1 MITSIFKKISDH
13 KTEKVSMAAIIISVS
28 SFLSFSLGLLR
39 DRLLTS
45 TFGAGNELDVY
56 YTSFRIPD
64 FVAMVLMMGAISVA
78 VIPIF
83 TQNLIQ
89 DKKKAFDY
97 FANLLNLFL
106 FILIIVCAIFF
117 IFAPF
122 LISFIAPGFS
132 PEKKEMTVLLTRI
145 MLLSPI
151 LMGVS
156 NMISAVLMIFK
167 RFLVTSFSPIL
178 YNLGSIIGILF
189 FVPYFG
195 ISGLAYGII
204 LGALMHL
211 VVQLPA
217 LFQIGFK
224 PKNTFAF
231 LDKDFLLTLK
241 LTIPRIIG
249 LAATQI
255 NLIIITAI
263 GSTLL
268 AGSITVFSLAN
279 DLSAPIIG
287 LIAIPFST
295 AVFPV
300 FSMLISKGDRQGFLD
315 RFYLTFKQILF
326 LIIPVSGLCY
336 ILRAHLVRVVF
347 GAGLFD
353 WPATKLT
360 AACFGVFMI
369 GLFAQGLIYLIS
381 KSFYAL
387 KNTVIPAT
395 VSLISIAILPLMAI
409 TFVKLLTYENLFSNF
424 VLDILRIDRVSNVAV
439 VGLPLAISIDA
450 ILQVIILMI
459 LFNFKVKEFEFKK
472 LSGFFF
478 KVLTAT
484 FIAVYLDY
492 LIRQFFGGYLGSERF
507 WILFFQTAIVGTL
520 GLIIYLVIAYFMKI
534 EEVKHLRDYITAQ
547 IGWKT

>member
-1 MITSIFKKISDH
+1 MISFFKKISDY
-13 KTEKVSMAAIIISVS
+13 KTEKVSMAAVIISAS
-28 SFLSFSLGLLR
+28 SFLSFLLGLLR

-83 TQNLIQ
+83 TQNLVQ

-106 FILIIVCAIFF
+106 IILIVVCSILF
-117 IFAPF
+117 IFAPL
-122 LISFIAPGFS
+122 LISLIAPGFS
-132 PEKKEMTVLLTRI
+132 PEKREMTILLTRI
-145 MLLSPI
+145 MFLSPI

-156 NMISAVLMIFK
+156 NMISAVLMVFK
-167 RFLVTSFSPIL
+167 RFLVTSLSPIL

-211 VVQLPA
+211 AIQLPA

-224 PKNTFAF
+224 FKRTFSF

-241 LTIPRIIG
+241 LTIPRAIG

-263 GSTLL
+263 GSMLF

-300 FSMLISKGDRQGFLD
+300 FSMLLSKGDRKGFLD

-326 LIIPVSGLCY
+326 LIIPVSGLSY

-353 WPATKLT
+353 WSATKLT
-360 AACFGVFMI
+360 AACFGIFMF
-369 GLFAQGLIYLIS
+369 GLFAQGLIYLLS

-387 KNTVIPAT
+387 KNTIIPAT
-395 VSLISIAILPLMAI
+395 VSLISIAVLPVMAI
-409 TFVKLLTYENLFSNF
+409 TFVHYLKYQNPFSNF
-424 VLDILRIDRVSNVAV
+424 LSAILRIDQVSNMAV
-439 VGLPLAISIDA
+439 LGLPLAMSIDV
-450 ILQVIILMI
+450 ILQIALLMI
-459 LFNFKVKEFEFKK
+459 FFKFKVKEFEFKK
-472 LSGFFF
+472 LTVFSL
-478 KVLTAT
+478 KVVGAT
-484 FIAVYLDY
+484 VITVLLDY
-492 LIRQFFGGYLGSERF
+492 VIRQAFGGYFGSETF
-507 WILFFQTAIVGTL
+507 WILFFQTTVVGAL
-520 GLIIYLVIAYFMKI
+520 GLLIYLVTAYFMKI
-534 EEVKHLRDYITAQ
+534 EEVKYLRDYITAQ
-547 IGWKT
+547 LGFKR

>member
-1 MITSIFKKISDH
+1 MISFFKKISDY
-13 KTEKVSMAAIIISVS
+13 KTEKVSMAAVIISAS
-28 SFLSFSLGLLR
+28 SFLSFLIGLLR

-83 TQNLIQ
+83 TQNLVQ

-106 FILIIVCAIFF
+106 IILIVVCSILF
-117 IFAPF
+117 IFAPL
-122 LISFIAPGFS
+122 LISLIAPGFS
-132 PEKKEMTVLLTRI
+132 PEKREMTILLTRI
-145 MLLSPI
+145 MFLSPI

-156 NMISAVLMIFK
+156 NMISAVLMVFK
-167 RFLVTSFSPIL
+167 RFLVTSLSPIL

-211 VVQLPA
+211 AIQLPA

-224 PKNTFAF
+224 FKRTFSF

-241 LTIPRIIG
+241 LTIPRAIG

-263 GSTLL
+263 GSMLF

-300 FSMLISKGDRQGFLD
+300 FSMLLSKGDRKGFLD

-326 LIIPVSGLCY
+326 LIIPVSGLSY

-353 WPATKLT
+353 WSATKLT
-360 AACFGVFMI
+360 AACFGIFMF
-369 GLFAQGLIYLIS
+369 GLFAQGLIYLLS

-387 KNTVIPAT
+387 KNTIIPAT
-395 VSLISIAILPLMAI
+395 VSLISIAVLPVMAI
-409 TFVKLLTYENLFSNF
+409 TFVHYLKYQNPFSNF
-424 VLDILRIDRVSNVAV
+424 LSAILRIDQVSNMAV
-439 VGLPLAISIDA
+439 LGLPLAMSIDV
-450 ILQVIILMI
+450 ILQIALLMI
-459 LFNFKVKEFEFKK
+459 FFKFKVKEFEFKK
-472 LSGFFF
+472 LTVFSL
-478 KVLTAT
+478 KVVGAT
-484 FIAVYLDY
+484 VITVLLDY
-492 LIRQFFGGYLGSERF
+492 VIRQAFGGYFGSETF
-507 WILFFQTAIVGTL
+507 WILFFQTTVVGAL
-520 GLIIYLVIAYFMKI
+520 GLLIYLVTAYFMKI
-534 EEVKHLRDYITAQ
+534 EEVKYLRDYITAQ
-547 IGWKT
+547 LGFKR